1 MIRFNLRTSVKKIM
15 SAFFSPTH
23 LVDMSLVTSKNKTP
37 AVMQHLF
44 EQLGGNQV
52 VMKYEKGRFL
62 SIFRRTETAVGW
74 HCIDNK
80 KRFSHMGECIIT
92 PQVRDT
98 TMIEVPV
105 KRTKKPTQTQQSLKD
120 GFQYIKDYGPKAN
133 NQNQMTEWCEFE
145 IIEGSGS
152 PIEGWSLRNHATGG
166 LSTSALVGYPIT
178 LRDLRRWVLEEIAL
192 EL

>member
-1 MIRFNLRTSVKKIM
+1 
-15 SAFFSPTH
+15 
-23 LVDMSLVTSKNKTP
+23 
-37 AVMQHLF
+37 
-44 EQLGGNQV
+44 
-52 VMKYEKGRFL
+52 
-62 SIFRRTETAVGW
+62 
-74 HCIDNK
+74 
-80 KRFSHMGECIIT
+80 MGESITT

-152 PIEGWSLRNHATGG
+152 PIEGWNRDLVMSSLRNHATGG
-166 LSTSALVGYPIT
+166 LATSALVGYPISPCAT
-178 LRDLRRWVLEEIAL
+178 SADGFLRKSSPHSWRVPQSMV
-192 EL
+192 